1 MVSGEIAM
9 RALALLPLLLVLP
22 ACGLDPVTG
31 PTGEEGPV
39 SYGALTLSLESVD
52 FGNVSPDD
60 SGVVT
65 LTLTNTGDTPM
76 GILDAQIDTSFFLV
90 EDAANMLP
98 AEIASGAEL
107 NMNLVF
113 TPDREMDFE
122 GTLTIVTDSAAAS
135 EITVD
140 LRGSGSEVVDT
151 GDNPSGGQLSLSVT
165 SVDFGDAEIG
175 EITTSPL
182 SITNTGDEDVLIINF
197 VGSNSEWGYGG
208 ELALPYVLGAGQ
220 TRDVSLTVE
229 PAAEKAINGTIT
241 LLSDATGGDIDIP
254 VSAVGVDLCDI
265 CAPILEL
272 ICDECGS
279 GGNLVLSNLTKTKSL
294 TMVNYG
300 DEPLIIDNVVL
311 DYTNTDCPVT
321 MSGWGG
327 SKTLSPGSTHDLT
340 FTGSKAG
347 TTSCIAAMGDVNIS
361 SNGGSAT
368 QKIQASFF

>member
-1 MVSGEIAM
+1 M

-39 SYGALTLSLESVD
+39 SFGALTLSQTSID
-52 FGNVSPDD
+52 FGNVAPDD
-60 SGVVT
+60 SGVAT
-65 LTLTNTGDTPM
+65 LTLSNTGDTPLN
-76 GILDAQIDTSFFLV
+76 ILDAQIDTSFFLV

-98 AEIASGAEL
+98 AEIDSGAEMD
-107 NMNLVF
+107 MNIVF

-140 LRGSGSEVVDT
+140 LIGSGSEVVDT
-151 GDNPSGGQLSLSVT
+151 GNNTSGGQLSLSVS
-165 SVDFGDAEIG
+165 SVDFGDAEVG

-182 SITNTGDEDVLIINF
+182 SVTNSGDEDVLIINF
-197 VGSNSEWGYGG
+197 EGSSSEWGYGG

-220 TRDVSLTVE
+220 TRDVTLTVE
-229 PAAEKAINGTIT
+229 PNAETAISGTIT
-241 LLSDATGGDIDIP
+241 LLSDATSGNIEIP

-265 CAPILEL
+265 CAPILEI

-327 SKTLSPGSTHDLT
+327 SKTLAPGSTHDLT

-347 TTSCIAAMGDVNIS
+347 ATSCLAAMGEVNIS

>member
-1 MVSGEIAM
+1 LVSGEIAM
-9 RALALLPLLLVLP
+9 RALALLPLLLLLP
-22 ACGLDPVTG
+22 ACGLEPVTAG
-31 PTGEEGPV
+31 SEQEGPV
-39 SYGALTLSLESVD
+39 SFGALTLSQDSVD
-52 FGNVSPDD
+52 FGQVSPDD

-65 LTLTNTGDTPM
+65 LTLSNTGEIPL

-90 EDAANMLP
+90 EDAASMLP
-98 AEIASGAEL
+98 SEIEADSEL
-107 NMNLVF
+107 SMNLVF

-122 GTLTIVTDSAAAS
+122 GTLTIVTDLAEAS

-140 LRGSGSEVVDT
+140 LIGSGAEVEDT
-151 GDNPSGGQLSLSVT
+151 GDTVGGQLSLSA
-165 SVDFGDAEIG
+165 SSIDFGDAEVG
-175 EITTSPL
+175 EITASPL
-182 SITNTGDEDVLIINF
+182 AITNSGDEDILIINF
-197 VGSNSEWGYGG
+197 SGSSSEWGYGG

-220 TRDVSLTVE
+220 TRDVTLTVE
-229 PAAEKAINGTIT
+229 PSAETSISGTIT
-241 LLSDATGGDIDIP
+241 LISDATGGDIEIP

-300 DEPLIIDNVVL
+300 DESLIIDNVVL

-327 SKTLSPGSTHDLT
+327 SKTLAPGSTHELT

-347 TTSCIAAMGDVNIS
+347 TTTCFAAMGEVNIS